1 MKATPEL
8 ERMLPRD
15 IPEGSRTYHA
25 YRMAFQNEY
34 MVPIEHAWAF
44 EQEINALTIAK
55 YKAEGRLRAWREI
68 AVGLY
73 FAEGYGTCS
82 EKELAFQKLV
92 SMLQI
97 EALETKLKAADS
109 ELAKLKEAKS

>member
-1 MKATPEL
+1 MKPTPEL

-44 EQEINALTIAK
+44 EQEIAAL
-55 YKAEGRLRAWREI
+55 KAEVSRLK
-68 AVGLY
+68 G
-73 FAEGYGTCS
+73 G
-82 EKELAFQKLV
+82 
-92 SMLQI
+92 
-97 EALETKLKAADS
+97 AA
-109 ELAKLKEAKS
+109 